1 MSLLYVD
8 SSSDL
13 DYETLKKMGV
23 EIISLPYYINEQRME
38 FGEDFD
44 YKKFYSKFKKGLCIE
59 SFEISLDEYKSIFE
73 QCLSQGDDFVYVH
86 SSKNIFNLE
95 NLYKAID
102 ELKEKYPERTIKL
115 VDSANISIGT
125 GLITYLATLLYKQG
139 DSTQEIADKIDVI
152 KDEYATYFVCDN
164 TEQLCNEGV
173 IEKSMVTGTTL
184 NIKPIFTID
193 IDGKLRL
200 VEKASGKKKAIQRI
214 LEICRQT
221 GENVADN
228 LIGIS
233 YTSDEASAMELKT
246 KIQDTFGKDIK
257 LFVNQISP
265 SNAATLGNG
274 ILALSFHIHKK
285 TN

>member
-8 SSSDL
+8 SSCDL
-13 DYETLKKMGV
+13 DYDTLKKMGV

-38 FGEDFD
+38 FGVDFD
-44 YKKFYSKFKKGLCIE
+44 YKKFYSKFKKGLCVE
-59 SFEISLDEYKSIFE
+59 SLEVPVDEYKSTFE

-102 ELKEKYPERTIKL
+102 ELKEQYPERDIRL
-115 VDSANISIGT
+115 VDSSNISIGT
-125 GLITYLATLLYKQG
+125 GLVAYIATLLYKQG
-139 DSTQEIADKIDVI
+139 DSSKEIADKLEVL

-173 IEKSMVTGTTL
+173 IEKSMITGTTL

-193 IDGKLRL
+193 IDGKLQL
-200 VEKASGKKKAIQRI
+200 VEKASGKKKAVQRL

-221 GENVADN
+221 GENIADN

-233 YTSDEASAMELKT
+233 YSTDEELAMDLKT
-246 KIQDTFGKDIK
+246 KMQETFGKDVK

-265 SNAATLGNG
+265 ANAATLGNG
-274 ILALSFHIHKK
+274 ILAISFHTHKK
-285 TN
+285 AN